1 MRVPRL
7 LPLVAAA
14 VGVLAAAAPAQQPG
28 AGDWPQFRGP
38 NRDGV
43 SRETGLLKQWP
54 AGGPKQ
60 AWKASGLGGG
70 YGSVSVSGGKVYGMG
85 HRGPEESV
93 WCLDAASGNLV
104 WASPIAQSNR
114 RGKGYGDGSRCTP
127 TVDGTSIY
135 VLGDSGDAACL
146 DLATGRVKW
155 KKDLVADFGGSVPG
169 WGYCESP
176 LVDGNKV
183 IYTPGGA
190 QNTLVAL
197 DKATGNVIWRSQV
210 PPPGNGAQYC
220 SPIVGTVGGVRQYM
234 TFLQGGL
241 AGFSAT
247 DGRFLWG
254 YTNPAN
260 GTANISSAVFREPY
274 VFASTAYN
282 TGGGLA
288 RLTAAG
294 GGVTAQ
300 EVYFT
305 RRMQNH
311 HGGMVLVGDYL
322 YGFDNA
328 NLNCLNFMTG
338 EVRWSD
344 RSVGKGSVI
353 VADGMIY
360 ARSER
365 GPVALVEANP
375 NAYTERG
382 RFDQP
387 ERSSKN
393 SWAHPAVANGRL
405 YLRDQDNLFV
415 YDVKGQ

>member
-1 MRVPRL
+1 MRVSRL
-7 LPLVAAA
+7 LPLAGALAVACA
-14 VGVLAAAAPAQQPG
+14 VGAVAQQPRP
-28 AGDWPQFRGP
+28 GDWPQFRGP
-38 NRDGV
+38 NRDGL

-54 AGGPKQ
+54 ATGPKA

-70 YGSVSVSGGKVYGMG
+70 YGAVSVAGGRVYGMG

-104 WASPIAQSNR
+104 WATPIAQANR
-114 RGKGYGDGSRCTP
+114 RGKGYGDGTRCTP
-127 TVDGTSIY
+127 TVDGANIY

-146 DLATGRVKW
+146 ETATGRLKW
-155 KKDLVADFGGSVPG
+155 KKDLVTDFGGGVPH
-169 WGYCESP
+169 WGYSESP

-197 DKATGNVIWRSQV
+197 DKATGNVIWRSQLSQ
-210 PPPGNGAQYC
+210 GNGAQYC
-220 SPIVGTVGGVRQYM
+220 SPIVATVGGVRQYI

-241 AGFSAT
+241 AGFSAQ

-260 GTANISSAVFREPY
+260 GTANISSPVFREPY
-274 VFASTAYN
+274 VFAATAYN

-288 RLTAAG
+288 KLTAANG
-294 GGVTAQ
+294 AVSAQ

-328 NLNCLNFMTG
+328 NLTCLDFMTG
-338 EVRWSD
+338 EVKWSD
-344 RSVGKGSVI
+344 RSVGKGSV
-353 VADGMIY
+353 VFADGMIY

-365 GPVALVEANP
+365 GPVALVEATP
-375 NAYTERG
+375 TAYTERG

-387 ERSSKN
+387 ERSAKN
-393 SWAHPAVANGRL
+393 AWAHPVVANGRL

-415 YDVKGQ
+415 YEVK